1 MLSDEMAQIG
11 LQTEH
16 ATCSRGQHLLPFAL
30 FFSRSCQVAY
40 EWGHFSPDFERR
52 VLERAYF
59 QYMNGVSED
68 EVYNYFEALR
78 IELGQR
84 PADL

>member
-1 MLSDEMAQIG
+1 MPQCGSWENISASPPDDFKV
-11 LQTEH
+11 
-16 ATCSRGQHLLPFAL
+16 PK
-30 FFSRSCQVAY
+30 VAY

-59 QYMNGVSED
+59 QYMNGVSDD